1 MSFIDLYRE
10 LHADKIQQE
19 FPPSSRVLIDTLIG
33 EFNSARWIDSLVFS
47 ERDLVRLT
55 GLKKT
60 TLHEAK
66 HFLTAREYIKCT
78 PFKNKTRYVLGDKL
92 KGWLNRPAGDRL
104 PTTNRPLTD
113 QLPTTFENSNI
124 HARDKT
130 EDFKTLDNQSVSQS
144 RGRVCAFNWDVDAEE
159 RLTALWLENCGA
171 GVTIELLSYLRFIV
185 EKHGLTFAEELIR
198 EMAGALKGD
207 RMTLN
212 YLRGCYKRKLEGG
225 EKNVRVGGRSRVN
238 RPNVLAFAAGRT
250 ASDSGALKTGTG
262 ADDGK
267 GRFDDDEPDCSWLY
281 ESGAGG

>member
-1 MSFIDLYRE
+1 MTFFDGWRALNTCLDAGDLTAPTQLVAYKLFAIFNERRFPESLPVSDRE
-10 LHADKIQQE
+10 LL
-19 FPPSSRVLIDTLIG
+19 SRTNLKSTKTIF
-33 EFNSARWIDSLVFS
+33 EAR
-47 ERDLVRLT
+47 RQ
-55 GLKKT
+55 LKNAGIFDFTAEAGKT
-60 TLHEAK
+60 TRYKFGKQLINSSQTVGKQLVNSSE
-66 HFLTAREYIKCT
+66 T
-78 PFKNKTRYVLGDKL
+78 PAPN
-92 KGWLNRPAGDRL
+92 P
-104 PTTNRPLTD
+104 
-113 QLPTTFENSNI
+113 NI

-225 EKNVRVGGRSRVN
+225 EKNARVGGQSRVN
-238 RPNVLAFAAGRT
+238 RPNVLNFAAQRT
-250 ASDSGALKTGTG
+250 AINSGVLQA
-262 ADDGK
+262 GK
-267 GRFDDDEPDCSWLY
+267 GRFDDDPEY
-281 ESGAGG
+281 N